1 MTDKIL
7 MKFAKKGINL
17 SPEAYNLILEDENP
31 TMLASS
37 VIVKLKGRDYKPKDL
52 ISVSIDVINSIKEE
66 LGSNNIKKPVMN
78 KIKIEREPVEKPL
91 TKKEKVDVKKE
102 EITLQ
107 LKEKKKI
114 IEEAKQIKEVI
125 SEQKIANVSSETVED
140 VKIKYERNMNKIDA
154 VYDYKV
160 IQDSSKKS
168 YTSGEIED
176 MIAYFQNRYE
186 KLSNILKRRPELKV
200 TQKINEI
207 DDNADQSLNMIL
219 MVKSI
224 RTTKNGHKLIEF
236 EDDTGSLP
244 VLFSNKNEELFDEAE
259 KLIRD
264 EVIGVIAD
272 KQAGKDNIAFGRE
285 IINPGVLRI
294 KEKPMDFGIVFLSD
308 IHIGSLNFLEEEFNK
323 FINWINCDYG
333 SEEQRKVAE
342 DIKYLLIDGDI
353 VDGIGVYPNQEHDL
367 AIKDIRLQYDEAAR
381 FLGKIRSDVKI
392 IIAPGNHDASR
403 IAEPQPAIPEEYA
416 KSLYELDN
424 VEFVS
429 NPAVISCDGINILM
443 YHGESFLEF
452 QQGSNKFDQL
462 KNEGIMEEM
471 LNKRHLAPVYGEKT
485 PLASELEDYLVIDEI
500 PDILHTGHVH
510 VNRYKKYQGVH
521 LINSGTWQTQTD
533 FQKIKNIIP
542 TPGQVGI
549 IHKNKYKQF
558 NFI

>member
-52 ISVSIDVINSIKEE
+52 ISVSRDVINSIKEE

-114 IEEAKQIKEVI
+114 VEEAKQAKEVI

-236 EDDTGSLP
+236 EDDTGTLP

-264 EVIGVIAD
+264 EVIGVVAD

-549 IHKNKYKQF
+549 IHKNKYKRF